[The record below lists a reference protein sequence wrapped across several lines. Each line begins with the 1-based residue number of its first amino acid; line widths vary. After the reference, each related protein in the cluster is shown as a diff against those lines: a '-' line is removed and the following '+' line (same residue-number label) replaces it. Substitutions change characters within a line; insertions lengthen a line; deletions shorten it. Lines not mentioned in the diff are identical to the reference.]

1 MCKKPKMQL
10 VKQEKKT
17 HRNQETTTCELAD
30 YDMDKAT
37 SLYEETLFQG
47 ENFPS

>member
-30 YDMDKAT
+30 LEMDKVT
-37 SLYEETLFQG
+37 PLYGETLSQG
-47 ENFPS
+47 DDFPN